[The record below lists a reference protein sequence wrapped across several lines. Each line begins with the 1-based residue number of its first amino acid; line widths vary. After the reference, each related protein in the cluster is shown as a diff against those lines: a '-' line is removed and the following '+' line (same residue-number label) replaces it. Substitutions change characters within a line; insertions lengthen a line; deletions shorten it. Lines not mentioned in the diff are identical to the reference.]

1 MNKHKTGAIKDKKDD
16 RDYLIKDYI
25 KPTSIPTSLDLSN
38 TMQPVRNQ
46 GDEGSCVAFAAC
58 AMKESQ
64 EDNEGHL
71 STRFLYERIKQ
82 PGGGAYPRDAMDIL
96 LNIGVCPEE
105 CQTYIPNTITT
116 PCSNSLELSKQN
128 KIKIYARLLTI
139 DDMKQCLNQFGCFS
153 ITFMIYDGWIEPD
166 SNHVVHTTGNALGG
180 HNVTCCGYNNNTKL
194 LKFKN
199 SWGTSWG
206 KEGYGYI
213 SYSDAITTLYDAWK
227 SIDIPES
234 DEEKLTPPEPEPKPE
249 PWYILL
255 WKWLMSLSN
264 RIK

>member
-1 MNKHKTGAIKDKKDD
+1 MNKYKTGAIKDKKDD

-38 TMQPVRNQ
+38 TMQPVRDQ

-64 EDNEGHL
+64 ETNEGTL

-82 PGGGAYPRDAMDIL
+82 PGGGAYPRDSMDVL
-96 LNIGVCPEE
+96 LNTGVCPED
-105 CQTYIPNTITT
+105 CQKYIPNIITN
-116 PCSNSLELSKQN
+116 PCNNSVKLARQN
-128 KIKIYARLLTI
+128 KIKEYVRLTSI
-139 DDMKQCLNQFGCFS
+139 EEFKQCLYQYGCFLIS
-153 ITFMIYDGWIEPD
+153 FEIYEGWLIYNPDGI
-166 SNHVVHTTGNALGG
+166 VTTKGKLLGG
-180 HNVTCCGYNNNTKL
+180 HAVCCCGYDDTTKR

-213 SYSDAITTLYDAWK
+213 SYNNTLFTLYDAWK

-234 DEEKLTPPEPEPKPE
+234 EEEKETSE
-249 PWYILL
+249 PWYILI
-255 WKWLMSLSN
+255 WKWLISILKLKST
-264 RIK
+264 